1 MRTLGIE
8 IMTIA
13 TRLPALTAFLL
24 IASPA
29 YAHFGHVGELAG
41 HSHWIGLAAAAAA
54 AVIAT
59 AVTVQGK
66 KDKAAKEDKAD
77 TATEDGA
84 TADDTNA
91 VEA

>member
-1 MRTLGIE
+1 MQTLGPE

-13 TRLPALTAFLL
+13 TRLPALTAFILVT
-24 IASPA
+24 SPA

-54 AVIAT
+54 AAIAT

-66 KDKAAKEDKAD
+66 KEKAAKEDKAE
-77 TATEDGA
+77 TATEDSA